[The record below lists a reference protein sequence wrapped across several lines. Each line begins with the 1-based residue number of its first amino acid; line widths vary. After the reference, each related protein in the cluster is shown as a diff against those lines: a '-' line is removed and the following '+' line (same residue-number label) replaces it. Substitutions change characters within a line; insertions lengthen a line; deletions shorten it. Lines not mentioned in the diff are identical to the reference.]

1 MNKIWLTGFPFA
13 HRGLHGSPLGVVENS
28 LSAFHAANDR
38 GHGFELDI
46 LLSKDDKAMV
56 FHDVSL
62 ERLTGTSGNIQDFTA
77 LALAEIKLG
86 NTSDSIPT
94 LSKIL
99 SEIDQNY
106 PILIEI
112 KGDQGHPVK
121 IAKAVFSDIKGYNG
135 PIAIMS
141 FYPKIIEWFKANA
154 PHVLRGLVATS
165 INDGEM
171 PNDFFS
177 IETQKEYVEGLE
189 VDFIAYDI
197 KALPNDLSEYCRK
210 KNIPVLTWT
219 VRSEPLQ
226 KKAAQYSDNII
237 YENLKLSQL

>member
-1 MNKIWLTGFPFA
+1 MNKIWLTDFPFA
-13 HRGLHGSPLGVVENS
+13 HRGLHDRSMGMVENS

-46 LLSKDDKAMV
+46 LLSKDDRAMV

-62 ERLTGTSGNIQDFTA
+62 DRLTGTSGNIQDFTS
-77 LALAEIKLG
+77 LALAEIKLKH
-86 NTSDSIPT
+86 TSDSIPT
-94 LSKIL
+94 LSKVL

-112 KGDQGHPVK
+112 KGDQGHP
-121 IAKAVFSDIKGYNG
+121 IEISKAVFKDIKDYNG

-141 FYPKIIEWFKANA
+141 FYPEIIKWFKINA
-154 PHVLRGLVATS
+154 PQVLRGLVATS

-171 PNDFFS
+171 TDDFFS
-177 IETQKEYVEGLE
+177 VETQKEYVESLE

-197 KALPNDLSEYCRK
+197 KALPNSLTEYCRK
-210 KNIPVLTWT
+210 KDIPVLTWT

-226 KKAAQYSDNII
+226 KKAAQYTDNII
-237 YENLKLSQL
+237 YENLK